1 MKIFLITCVTL
12 FVFAG
17 EYDHAMNMVAECYVE
32 FRVSNAGLDVT
43 GYFDDVDVEI
53 NFNENKLH
61 ESHIVATAKAESI
74 HTGIPLRDKHL
85 KRSDYFYTDIFPEIT
100 LTSVSFRKTGRNK
113 FTSAFKVQIKK
124 TTKVITI
131 PFSMERKGEAT
142 MFTGRFEINRLD
154 FGLGEQSLILDENVH
169 VTVVLSVR
177 EKY

>member
-1 MKIFLITCVTL
+1 MKTFLMTCVTL
-12 FVFAG
+12 CVFAD
-17 EYDHAMNMVAECYVE
+17 EYDHAMNTVTECHVE

-74 HTGIPLRDKHL
+74 RTGIPLRDKHL
-85 KRSDYFYTDIFPEIT
+85 KRSDYFHTDRFPGIT

-113 FTSAFKVQIKK
+113 FTGAFKVQIKK

-131 PFSMERKGEAT
+131 PFSMERKGHST

-154 FGLGEQSLILDENVH
+154 FGLGEQSLILDENVY